1 MAYTSPDPLSAN
13 WSYDGAIDLF
23 SLNTMVPESFPMDIP
38 NDMLWD
44 TKDLPADFFAA
55 PTDINGFTVSHD
67 DSLSSVCS
75 CHPMPSPPSLIAHTN
90 PLNQDESDDQSFSPT
105 NFMSSTPP
113 SAIDLPSPIQTIHP
127 SQTQA
132 QLPKRKASSI
142 STSSTRYSSSPEL
155 LPQQPQQLQQTTTT
169 TTSSSTRKPRSSAAN
184 RGEDTVRG
192 RNAAK
197 RAAHNIIEKRYRTN
211 MNAKFVA
218 LDKAMAVKPAGV
230 SKSATTTTTSTSAS
244 NGVKSSAS
252 LKKSEILSNAITYMQ
267 ELQDANERL
276 RKEVLALSRDR
287 ERRYC

>member
-1 MAYTSPDPLSAN
+1 MAYSSPDPLSAN
-13 WSYDGAIDLF
+13 WSYDSAIDLF

-67 DSLSSVCS
+67 DSLSS
-75 CHPMPSPPSLIAHTN
+75 
-90 PLNQDESDDQSFSPT
+90 DESDDQSFSPT

-155 LPQQPQQLQQTTTT
+155 PPQQPQQQTTTT
-169 TTSSSTRKPRSSAAN
+169 TTRKPRSSAAN
-184 RGEDTVRG
+184 RGDDTARG

-218 LDKAMAVKPAGV
+218 LEKAMAVKPAGV
-230 SKSATTTTTSTSAS
+230 SKPVTTTSTAAS

-276 RKEVLALSRDR
+276 HKEVLTLKRDR

>member
-1 MAYTSPDPLSAN
+1 MAYISPDPLSAN
-13 WSYDGAIDLF
+13 WSYDSAIDLF
-23 SLNTMVPESFPMDIP
+23 SLNTMVPESFPMDMS
-38 NDMLWD
+38 NNMLWD
-44 TKDLPADFFAA
+44 AKELPADFFAA

-67 DSLSSVCS
+67 DSFSSD
-75 CHPMPSPPSLIAHTN
+75 
-90 PLNQDESDDQSFSPT
+90 QESDDQSFSPP
-105 NFMSSTPP
+105 NLMSSTPP

-142 STSSTRYSSSPEL
+142 STSTRCSSSPEL
-155 LPQQPQQLQQTTTT
+155 IPQQQPTS
-169 TTSSSTRKPRSSAAN
+169 TSSRKPRTTNTAQ
-184 RGEDTVRG
+184 RTDDTTRG

-218 LDKAMAVKPAGV
+218 LEKAMSVKASGV
-230 SKSATTTTTSTSAS
+230 SKPPTSTASA

-252 LKKSEILSNAITYMQ
+252 LKKSEILSNAIAYMQ

-276 RKEVLALSRDR
+276 RKEVATINRER
-287 ERRYC
+287 ERRGYC